1 MALASY
7 INSGINWIVVQY
19 VAISI
24 LNTFTLTYLS
34 IIYCGK
40 HNTAASLLQPAQNNA
55 LEIVFN
61 LPVRFSTIV
70 LYKNAA
76 KTIIPIIGLYKQR
89 HLMYVF

>member
-1 MALASY
+1 M
-7 INSGINWIVVQY
+7 
-19 VAISI
+19 
-24 LNTFTLTYLS
+24 TYLS

-89 HLMYVF
+89 HLMYVFKCITGIVSHTIQFFFFFIY